1 MAKLTKAQ
9 ARKRI
14 TEAKAKVAQVFGA
27 NLQGMPRTFLDDCF
41 KCMKALENLRNK
53 I

>member
-1 MAKLTKAQ
+1 MAKMTKAQ

-14 TEAKAKVAQVFGA
+14 TEAKAKVSAVFGA
-27 NLQGMPRTFLDDCF
+27 DLQGMPRSFLDDCF